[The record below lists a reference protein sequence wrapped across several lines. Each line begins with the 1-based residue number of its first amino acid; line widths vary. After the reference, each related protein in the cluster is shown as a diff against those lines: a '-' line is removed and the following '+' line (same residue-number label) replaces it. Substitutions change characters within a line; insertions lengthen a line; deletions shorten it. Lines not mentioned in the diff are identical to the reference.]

1 MKRWLIA
8 GLDDT
13 DWDLNVGAETH
24 IGLGKAHCLADFARG
39 FSEEECDRL
48 AHSLPPA

>member
-13 DWDLNVGAETH
+13 DWDLNVGVETH
-24 IGLGKAHCLADFARG
+24 IGADKVHFLADVARG

-48 AHSLPPA
+48 AHSFPPA